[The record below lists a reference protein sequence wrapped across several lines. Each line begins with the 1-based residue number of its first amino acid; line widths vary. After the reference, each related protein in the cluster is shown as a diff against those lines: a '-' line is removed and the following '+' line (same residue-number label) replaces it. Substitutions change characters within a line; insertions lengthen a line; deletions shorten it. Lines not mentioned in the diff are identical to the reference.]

1 MCVYNNVYEAIIT
14 EFTVEIMQSYKRHIA
29 QNKT

>member
-1 MCVYNNVYEAIIT
+1 MCVYNNVYEAIIMVMA
-14 EFTVEIMQSYKRHIA
+14 VEIMQSYERHIA